1 MKNFYQSRKSQR
13 NVVAVVEGT
22 KVPLY
27 GGGPSLAGPSGKP
40 NQPNPIPLTLSFVIK
55 ARAYVLGQLVKP
67 RFHVDVQ
74 CQVSLDP
81 AKLGS
86 PVSLK
91 KSCQYN

>member
-13 NVVAVVEGT
+13 NVVAVVEGR

-27 GGGPSLAGPSGKP
+27 GGGPSLSGRP

-67 RFHVDVQ
+67 RFHVGVQ

-91 KSCQYN
+91 NSCQYN